1 MVYFRYN
8 RQGKFPENIFWRF
21 EMKKAFF
28 VLVIAVLAIASVSAQ
43 NWGTPQTISV
53 TGALQLQNG
62 GIVLVSGNNVYFVPA
77 LQQYVGFVEGLRE
90 GAQCQVDGYASG
102 NFIQATRF
110 AVNGKSYD
118 LGVNYPQGGYGY
130 GMGFHHGGGYGSYG
144 MGYHH
149 GGGWGHRGRGW

>member
-1 MVYFRYN
+1 
-8 RQGKFPENIFWRF
+8 
-21 EMKKAFF
+21 MKKAFF

-62 GIVLVSGNNVYFVPA
+62 SIVLASGNNVYFVPA

-90 GAQCQVDGYASG
+90 RAQIQVDGYASG

-110 AVNGKSYD
+110 TVNGRSYD
-118 LGVNYPQGGYGY
+118 LGANYSQRGYGY
-130 GMGFHHGGGYGSYG
+130 GMGYHRGGGYGGYG
-144 MGYHH
+144 MGHH
-149 GGGWGHRGRGW
+149 GGGWGHRGRGWRGW